1 MPPKKK
7 KKKARK
13 KGGDNVF
20 DHFTQRQIAEF
31 KEGFALMD
39 HDKDGIIGESDL
51 DWVHGHVNMAVDPGK
66 IQSMLSDSPVNIKF
80 TMLLTMFAERA
91 SGEQDDDDVV
101 EKGFRNFANKDGKID
116 AAVLKNQLTTFADRF
131 TPQEAQ
137 DAIEMFGADGGYLD
151 VAKIIKMLTG
161 PADEEEQAPE
171 EEAE

>member
-1 MPPKKK
+1 MPKKK
-7 KKKARK
+7 KKMKK

-39 HDKDGIIGESDL
+39 HDKDGILGASDL
-51 DWVHGHVNMAVDPGK
+51 DWIHGHVNMQVNDEK
-66 IQSMLSDSPVNIKF
+66 IQSMLADSPVNIKF

-101 EKGFRNFANKDGKID
+101 EKGFKAFANKEGKID
-116 AAVLKNQLTTFADRF
+116 AKALKNQLMSFADRF

-137 DAIEMFGADGGYLD
+137 DAIDMFGEEGGFLD
-151 VAKIIKMLTG
+151 VTKIIRMLTG
-161 PADEEEQAPE
+161 PAEEEAPPPE
-171 EEAE
+171 EE